1 MILDT
6 LQQVADSV
14 LFEGYMLYPYRP
26 SAIKNRKRFNF
37 GTLWPREY
45 AEAQKPEEAW
55 SFHSEMLIEAGASCS
70 LNLRLRFLQLLSSD
84 PADPHSWEYG
94 VVRARTIA
102 HIRLSELQSQQ
113 TIILVFTDFAP
124 EEKAPE
130 SIQVPTAPCFAKI
143 ELQAELLRNTLSKL
157 KITISNETPSSD
169 TWEPSFP
176 PQSQAFTSAHLLANV
191 EDGAFVS
198 LLETPPSIT
207 EDATSCSSR
216 GVFPVLIGE
225 AGDRSTML
233 CSPIILYDYP
243 AIAPESAAN
252 FCDGTEMDE
261 MLALRVLTLT
271 EAEKQEMRV
280 ADPHSRAI
288 LERTENLPEAHLMKL
303 HGAIRGMQPV
313 AGPHDELAPDP
324 ETPNGIQQWNP
335 FEEKPPIEKVM
346 VFGIELHKGD
356 RVRIWPQKRAD
367 ILDITVEGKLATIE
381 SIEQDLEDHIQF
393 AVVFDDDPGK
403 DMGLLRQ
410 AGHRFFF
417 SPEEIEPLSLEAP

>member
-1 MILDT
+1 MIFDT
-6 LQQVADSV
+6 IQPVADSV

-70 LNLRLRFLQLLSSD
+70 LNFRLRFLQLLSSD
-84 PADPHSWEYG
+84 PADPHAWDYG
-94 VVRARTIA
+94 IVRARTVS
-102 HIRLSELQSQQ
+102 HVRLSELQSQQ
-113 TIILVFTDFAP
+113 TIFLVFTDFAP
-124 EEKAPE
+124 EERAPE
-130 SIQVPTAPCFAKI
+130 SIQIPEAPCCAKL
-143 ELQAELLRNTLSKL
+143 ELQAECLRSTLFKL

-169 TWEPSFP
+169 TWRPSVP
-176 PQSQAFTSAHLLANV
+176 PQSQAFTSAHLLVNV
-191 EDGAFVS
+191 EGGAFIS
-198 LLETPPSIT
+198 LLESPPSLT
-207 EDATSCSSR
+207 EYATSCINR
-216 GVFPVLIGE
+216 GIFPALVGN

-233 CSPIILYDYP
+233 CSPIVLYDYP

-271 EAEKQEMRV
+271 DAEKQEMRA

-288 LERTENLPEAHLMKL
+288 LERSENLPEAHLMKL
-303 HGAIRGMQPV
+303 HGAIRGIQPV
-313 AGPHDELAPDP
+313 AGTPDALVPDP
-324 ETPNGIQQWNP
+324 ETENDIQQWNP
-335 FEEKPPIEKVM
+335 FEEKPPIENVK

-381 SIEQDLEDHIQF
+381 AIEQDLDDQIQF

-417 SPEEIEPLSLEAP
+417 SPEEIEPLTPEAP